1 MQLNNNGSSTEL
13 STLAPKIILSPLL
26 KAMVGT
32 LKNHQSDHFFNYYGP
47 SHNLHFDAT
56 AFVSAVFK
64 QIGTKNDSKPIYNI
78 IKDIQLLPEDSKLRI
93 STLFDKESEAK
104 TAQTYRDLDQVMSEI
119 VQQVLQNAPTGMALN
134 SLNQF
139 LGDLKYSDPVIAK
152 NSQYPMQVKGQSKVA
167 SLQYT
172 NDLKAKDGELRLF
185 TVTEELSKPKWVKE
199 VRDAIKAI
207 VKQSYSAGEKMPLEV
222 AERMEEILDAECSVE
237 NNDIQNLLH
246 FVETK
251 ALPRARIRNCFKI
264 MEIIADQIEQNER
277 NEFKR
282 EAAVS
287 YIRKAVAFLR
297 FLVIEL
303 LHGMRRQRKPLRT
316 MVLTLVLSMAL

>member
-185 TVTEELSKPKWVKE
+185 TVTEEISKPQWVKE
-199 VRDAIKAI
+199 VCEAIKAI

-222 AERMEEILDAECSVE
+222 AERMQEILDDECSAE
-237 NNDIQNLLH
+237 NNDIQN
-246 FVETK
+246 
-251 ALPRARIRNCFKI
+251 P
-264 MEIIADQIEQNER
+264 
-277 NEFKR
+277 
-282 EAAVS
+282 
-287 YIRKAVAFLR
+287 
-297 FLVIEL
+297 
-303 LHGMRRQRKPLRT
+303 
-316 MVLTLVLSMAL
+316 